1 MRVEISY
8 DYQACT
14 HALDAFAL
22 AEGLRGHDI
31 HRDGHR
37 LRKLGGA
44 PQGCQVAEANALAH
58 FDNYYLIGILG
69 RRHTIN
75 RLLLNFA

>member
-1 MRVEISY
+1 MRIEISY

-14 HALDAFAL
+14 HALDAFAQT
-22 AEGLRGHDI
+22 EGLRGHDV

-37 LRKLGGA
+37 LRELGGA
-44 PQGCQVAEANALAH
+44 LQGCQVAEANAQAH
-58 FDNYYLIGILG
+58 FDHHYLIGILD

-75 RLLLNFA
+75 RLPLNFA